1 MALDN
6 RAHILDTHLKCLPCI
21 NLCGESFFSK
31 TSRKE
36 HEDGKCR
43 LRPPP
48 GRLQSER
55 PQAKRVVPPL
65 PPKVE
70 ELRKRV
76 AECFG
81 RESVMTPH
89 QLTRELGELLLDPNL
104 DRGKKYDSMESHD
117 G

>member
-6 RAHILDTHLKCLPCI
+6 RAHILDTHLKCLPCM
-21 NLCGESFFSK
+21 NVCGESFFSK

-43 LRPPP
+43 LRPPSV
-48 GRLQSER
+48 RTQAER
-55 PQAKRVVPPL
+55 VIPPL

-81 RESVMTPH
+81 RESLMTPH

-104 DRGKKYDSMESHD
+104 GRGKKYDAMQSHD